1 VSRTKRRADRIRE
14 QVPIIPMLGR
24 YNFDGIDPSHDVE
37 QQFKCHLH
45 GHDQKPSARVY
56 PSTNSFHCW
65 ACGKSR
71 DPISLVM
78 DAENI
83 DLFAAMLKLEEE
95 NGFDPMPFDPEEE
108 KGPALTE
115 QVAEAHRSVRTF
127 EQGCDRL
134 DRMLRNQTT
143 DQDLPMDT
151 VLSYWEAFDR
161 ILYGCENEGWTEE
174 QGKEQIVK
182 LRLRL
187 MERIGSM

>member
-1 VSRTKRRADRIRE
+1 
-14 QVPIIPMLGR
+14 MLGH
-24 YNFDGIDPSHDVE
+24 YSFDGIDPTHEVE

-45 GHDQKPSARVY
+45 GNDQKPSARVY

-71 DPISLVM
+71 DPIALVM
-78 DAENI
+78 DAENM
-83 DLFAAMLKLEEE
+83 DLYAALQKLEDD
-95 NGFDPMPFDPEEE
+95 NGFAPMPFDAEEE
-108 KGPALTE
+108 KGPALAD
-115 QVAEAHRSVRTF
+115 QVAEAHRSTRTY
-127 EQGCDRL
+127 EQECNRL

-161 ILYGCENEGWTEE
+161 IQYGCENEGWSEE